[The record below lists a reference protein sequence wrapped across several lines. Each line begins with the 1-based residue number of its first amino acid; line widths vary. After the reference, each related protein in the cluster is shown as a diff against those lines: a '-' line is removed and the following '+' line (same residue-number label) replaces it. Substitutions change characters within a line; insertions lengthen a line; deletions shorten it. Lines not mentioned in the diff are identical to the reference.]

1 MSVLDRILS
10 KSDENEIKVLN
21 KIVDAIDALEEKT
34 QKLSDDELKNMTN
47 VFKDRLNKGETLDD
61 ILIEAF
67 AVCREASRRVLGMR
81 QYRVQLIGGI
91 VLHQGKIAEMRTG
104 EGKTLV
110 AVAPVYLNALAGKGV
125 HVITVNDYLANR
137 DKEIMRPVYEFLG
150 MSVGVILANQDPAVR
165 KAQYD
170 CDITYG
176 TNNEYGFDYLRD
188 NMVIYKEERVQR
200 PLHYCIVDE
209 VDSILIDEA
218 RTPLIISGA
227 GSKSTDLYKI
237 ADFFVKK
244 LREEEDYTIDEKAH
258 AAMLT
263 DKGVAE
269 AEKAFGIENYADANN
284 MELQHHITQA
294 LKANYVMKRDKD
306 YMVKDDEIA
315 IVDEFTGR
323 LMEGRRYSDGLHQA
337 IEAKEGVKVQR
348 ESKTLATITFQN
360 YFRMYT
366 KLAGMTGTAL
376 TEETEFREIYGLDV
390 VVIPTHRP
398 VQRQDHSDLVFKTA
412 KGKYDAIVEEII
424 ETHKTGQPVLVG
436 TTSIEKSE
444 YLSSLLK
451 KKGVPHKVLNARY
464 HEQEAE
470 IVSHAGELGN
480 ITIATNMAGRGTD
493 IKLGEGVLEVGG
505 LKIIGTE
512 RHESRRIDN
521 QLRGRSG
528 RQGDKGHSRFYIS
541 LEDDLMRIFGSE
553 KLQAVVDRLGLEET
567 EAIESK
573 MVTKSIENAQKKVEG
588 NNFDIR
594 KTLLGYDDVMNKQ
607 REVIYKQRSQVLEG
621 ENLEDSVQ
629 AMIEDVITNAVQAHL
644 GNIDEDDFEKELG
657 DLIKYLEDIML
668 PHGKFTVE
676 ELKTNSN
683 EEITRKFIECAREIY
698 KEKEEFV
705 GSEQMREIER
715 VIILRVV
722 DTKWMDH
729 IDDMDHLKQGIGLR
743 AYKQQDPIQAY
754 QMEGSAMFDEMI
766 NNIKI
771 DTVRYLFHVKV
782 EAEKPQRE
790 RVAKETGASHGG
802 DSQEIKKK
810 PVKKEPK
817 VGRNDLCPCGSGKKY
832 KSCCG
837 REVV

>member
-1 MSVLDRILS
+1 
-10 KSDENEIKVLN
+10 
-21 KIVDAIDALEEKT
+21 
-34 QKLSDDELKNMTN
+34 
-47 VFKDRLNKGETLDD
+47 
-61 ILIEAF
+61 
-67 AVCREASRRVLGMR
+67 
-81 QYRVQLIGGI
+81 
-91 VLHQGKIAEMRTG
+91 
-104 EGKTLV
+104 
-110 AVAPVYLNALAGKGV
+110 
-125 HVITVNDYLANR
+125 
-137 DKEIMRPVYEFLG
+137 
-150 MSVGVILANQDPAVR
+150 
-165 KAQYD
+165 
-170 CDITYG
+170 
-176 TNNEYGFDYLRD
+176 
-188 NMVIYKEERVQR
+188 EERVQR

-398 VQRQDHSDLVFKTA
+398 VQREDHSDLVFKTA

-553 KLQAVVDRLGLEET
+553 KLQSVVDRLGLEET

-629 AMIEDVITNAVQAHL
+629 AMIEDVVTSAVQAHL
-644 GNIDEDDFEKELG
+644 GNIDEDDFEKEL
-657 DLIKYLEDIML
+657 
-668 PHGKFTVE
+668 
-676 ELKTNSN
+676 
-683 EEITRKFIECAREIY
+683 
-698 KEKEEFV
+698 
-705 GSEQMREIER
+705 
-715 VIILRVV
+715 
-722 DTKWMDH
+722 
-729 IDDMDHLKQGIGLR
+729 
-743 AYKQQDPIQAY
+743 
-754 QMEGSAMFDEMI
+754 
-766 NNIKI
+766 
-771 DTVRYLFHVKV
+771 
-782 EAEKPQRE
+782 
-790 RVAKETGASHGG
+790 
-802 DSQEIKKK
+802 
-810 PVKKEPK
+810 
-817 VGRNDLCPCGSGKKY
+817 
-832 KSCCG
+832 
-837 REVV
+837 

>member
-1 MSVLDRILS
+1 MGLFDKIFGSYSDREVKRITP
-10 KSDENEIKVLN
+10 
-21 KIVDAIDALEEKT
+21 IVDKIDSLGPEME
-34 QKLSDDELKNMTN
+34 KLSDEELKQKTFE
-47 VFKDRLNKGETLDD
+47 FKDRYAKGESLDD
-61 ILIEAF
+61 MLPEAF
-67 AVCREASRRVLGMR
+67 AVCREAATRVLGMKH
-81 QYRVQLIGGI
+81 YREQLIGGT
-91 VLHQGKIAEMRTG
+91 VLHQGRIAEMKTG

-110 AVAPVYLNALAGKGV
+110 ATLPVYLNAIAGKGV
-125 HVITVNDYLANR
+125 HVITVNDYLATR
-137 DKEIMRPVYEFLG
+137 DKEWMGQLYEFLG
-150 MSVGVILANQDPAVR
+150 LTTGVIVHGLTNNQRREAYN
-165 KAQYD
+165 A
-170 CDITYG
+170 DITYG
-176 TNNEYGFDYLRD
+176 TNNEFGFDYLRD

-306 YMVKDDEIA
+306 YMVKGDEIA

-398 VQRQDHSDLVFKTA
+398 IQREDHPDLVFKTA

-451 KKGVPHKVLNARY
+451 KKGIPHKVLNARY

-553 KLQAVVDRLGLEET
+553 KLQAVVERLGLEET

-629 AMIEDVITNAVQAHL
+629 AMIEDVVTSAVQAHL
-644 GNIDEDDFEKELG
+644 GNINEDDFEKELG

-676 ELKTNSN
+676 ELKTSSN

-743 AYKQQDPIQAY
+743 AYKQQDPTQAY

-802 DSQEIKKK
+802 DSQEVKKK

>member
-1 MSVLDRILS
+1 MGLFDKIFGSYSDREVKRITP
-10 KSDENEIKVLN
+10 
-21 KIVDAIDALEEKT
+21 IVDKIDSLGPEME
-34 QKLSDDELKNMTN
+34 KLSDEELKQKTFE
-47 VFKDRLNKGETLDD
+47 FKDRYAKGESLDD
-61 ILIEAF
+61 MLPEAF
-67 AVCREASRRVLGMR
+67 AVCREASTRVLGMKH
-81 QYRVQLIGGI
+81 YREQLIGGT
-91 VLHQGKIAEMRTG
+91 VLHQGRIAEMKTG

-110 AVAPVYLNALAGKGV
+110 ATLPVYLNAIAGKGV
-125 HVITVNDYLANR
+125 HVITVNDYLATR
-137 DKEIMRPVYEFLG
+137 DKEWMGQLYEFLG
-150 MSVGVILANQDPAVR
+150 LTTGVIVHGLTNDQRREAYNA
-165 KAQYD
+165 
-170 CDITYG
+170 DITYG
-176 TNNEYGFDYLRD
+176 TNNEFGFDYLRD

-398 VQRQDHSDLVFKTA
+398 VQREDHSDLVFKTA

-553 KLQAVVDRLGLEET
+553 KLQSVVT
-567 EAIESK
+567 
-573 MVTKSIENAQKKVEG
+573 
-588 NNFDIR
+588 FYF
-594 KTLLGYDDVMNKQ
+594 LLSSFY
-607 REVIYKQRSQVLEG
+607 
-621 ENLEDSVQ
+621 
-629 AMIEDVITNAVQAHL
+629 
-644 GNIDEDDFEKELG
+644 
-657 DLIKYLEDIML
+657 
-668 PHGKFTVE
+668 
-676 ELKTNSN
+676 
-683 EEITRKFIECAREIY
+683 
-698 KEKEEFV
+698 
-705 GSEQMREIER
+705 
-715 VIILRVV
+715 
-722 DTKWMDH
+722 
-729 IDDMDHLKQGIGLR
+729 
-743 AYKQQDPIQAY
+743 
-754 QMEGSAMFDEMI
+754 
-766 NNIKI
+766 
-771 DTVRYLFHVKV
+771 
-782 EAEKPQRE
+782 
-790 RVAKETGASHGG
+790 
-802 DSQEIKKK
+802 
-810 PVKKEPK
+810 
-817 VGRNDLCPCGSGKKY
+817 
-832 KSCCG
+832 
-837 REVV
+837 

>member
-1 MSVLDRILS
+1 MGLFDKIFGSYSDREVKRITP
-10 KSDENEIKVLN
+10 
-21 KIVDAIDALEEKT
+21 IVDKIDSLGPEME
-34 QKLSDDELKNMTN
+34 KLSDEELKQKTFE
-47 VFKDRLNKGETLDD
+47 FKDRYAKGESLDD
-61 ILIEAF
+61 MLPEAF
-67 AVCREASRRVLGMR
+67 AVCREASTRVLGMKH
-81 QYRVQLIGGI
+81 YREQLIGGT
-91 VLHQGKIAEMRTG
+91 VLHQGRIAEMKTG

-110 AVAPVYLNALAGKGV
+110 ATLPVYLNAIAGKGV
-125 HVITVNDYLANR
+125 HVITVNDYLATR
-137 DKEIMRPVYEFLG
+137 DKEWMGQLYEFLG
-150 MSVGVILANQDPAVR
+150 LTTGVIVHGLTNDQRREAYNA
-165 KAQYD
+165 
-170 CDITYG
+170 DITYG
-176 TNNEYGFDYLRD
+176 TNNEFGFDYLRD

-376 TEETEFREIYGLDV
+376 TEETEFQRE
-390 VVIPTHRP
+390 
-398 VQRQDHSDLVFKTA
+398 DHSDLVFKTA

-553 KLQAVVDRLGLEET
+553 KLQSVVDRLGLEET

-629 AMIEDVITNAVQAHL
+629 AMIEDVVTSAVQAHL

-676 ELKTNSN
+676 ELKTSSN

-743 AYKQQDPIQAY
+743 AYKQQDPTQAY

-802 DSQEIKKK
+802 DSQEVKKK

>member
-1 MSVLDRILS
+1 
-10 KSDENEIKVLN
+10 
-21 KIVDAIDALEEKT
+21 
-34 QKLSDDELKNMTN
+34 
-47 VFKDRLNKGETLDD
+47 
-61 ILIEAF
+61 
-67 AVCREASRRVLGMR
+67 
-81 QYRVQLIGGI
+81 
-91 VLHQGKIAEMRTG
+91 
-104 EGKTLV
+104 
-110 AVAPVYLNALAGKGV
+110 
-125 HVITVNDYLANR
+125 
-137 DKEIMRPVYEFLG
+137 
-150 MSVGVILANQDPAVR
+150 
-165 KAQYD
+165 
-170 CDITYG
+170 
-176 TNNEYGFDYLRD
+176 
-188 NMVIYKEERVQR
+188 
-200 PLHYCIVDE
+200 
-209 VDSILIDEA
+209 
-218 RTPLIISGA
+218 
-227 GSKSTDLYKI
+227 
-237 ADFFVKK
+237 
-244 LREEEDYTIDEKAH
+244 
-258 AAMLT
+258 MLT

-553 KLQAVVDRLGLEET
+553 KLQSVVDRLGLEET

-810 PVKKEPK
+810 T
-817 VGRNDLCPCGSGKKY
+817 S
-832 KSCCG
+832 
-837 REVV
+837 

>member
-1 MSVLDRILS
+1 
-10 KSDENEIKVLN
+10 
-21 KIVDAIDALEEKT
+21 
-34 QKLSDDELKNMTN
+34 
-47 VFKDRLNKGETLDD
+47 
-61 ILIEAF
+61 
-67 AVCREASRRVLGMR
+67 
-81 QYRVQLIGGI
+81 
-91 VLHQGKIAEMRTG
+91 
-104 EGKTLV
+104 
-110 AVAPVYLNALAGKGV
+110 
-125 HVITVNDYLANR
+125 
-137 DKEIMRPVYEFLG
+137 YEFLG
-150 MSVGVILANQDPAVR
+150 LTTGVIVHGLTNDQRREAYNA
-165 KAQYD
+165 
-170 CDITYG
+170 DITYG
-176 TNNEYGFDYLRD
+176 TNNEFGFDYLRD

-398 VQRQDHSDLVFKTA
+398 VQREDHSDLVFKTA

-553 KLQAVVDRLGLEET
+553 KLQSVVDRLGLEET

-629 AMIEDVITNAVQAHL
+629 AMIEDVVTSAVQAHL

-676 ELKTNSN
+676 ELKTSSN

-743 AYKQQDPIQAY
+743 AYKQQDPTQAY

-802 DSQEIKKK
+802 DSQEVKKK